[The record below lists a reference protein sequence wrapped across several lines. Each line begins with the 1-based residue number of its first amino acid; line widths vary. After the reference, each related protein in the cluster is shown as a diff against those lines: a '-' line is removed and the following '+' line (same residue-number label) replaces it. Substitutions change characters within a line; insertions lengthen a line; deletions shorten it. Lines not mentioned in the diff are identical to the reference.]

1 VFRHAAI
8 ALATGDVLIVGGW
21 QGAVLAS
28 TTRVATVY
36 NVASGLFAQVGSM
49 NYSRHAPSAA
59 RLNDGRVLVVGM
71 RYPSD
76 PWYREADLYDPV
88 SATFALTAATELS
101 NATSAT
107 TLPDGTVLVTGS
119 SPPDQVPV
127 TGGFA
132 ERYDPGTGTFILEG
146 PMRIPVLGSYTATR
160 LLTGEV
166 LFIHAAPS
174 DGTATSSAEL
184 FR

>member
-1 VFRHAAI
+1 
-8 ALATGDVLIVGGW
+8 
-21 QGAVLAS
+21 
-28 TTRVATVY
+28 
-36 NVASGLFAQVGSM
+36 M
-49 NYSRHAPSAA
+49 NYARHAPSAA
-59 RLNDGRVLVVGM
+59 QLNDGRVLVVGF
-71 RYPSD
+71 RYPFD

-101 NATSAT
+101 NASSAT

-119 SPPDQVPV
+119 SPPAQVPG

-132 ERYDPGTGTFILEG
+132 ERYDPGTATFRLEG
-146 PMRIPVLGSYTATR
+146 PMRIPGLSYTGTYTATR

-174 DGTATSSAEL
+174 DGTSTSSAEL